1 MRSPDFPF
9 YRLRYG
15 IDKVPE
21 NTVMGDYFYHNDNSC
36 CSQDEIVY
44 AGDWFH
50 TYNEEQNSRE
60 FLEYCMG
67 YRDKAFSML
76 WEK

>member
-1 MRSPDFPF
+1 
-9 YRLRYG
+9 
-15 IDKVPE
+15 
-21 NTVMGDYFYHNDNSC
+21 MGDYFYHNDNSC